1 MFQLVQDALDKAQ
14 EGRTCIIIAHRLST
28 IKNCDVIFV
37 IKNGKVH
44 ESGTHEELIKLNGFY
59 TILNGQY
66 SNK

>member
-1 MFQLVQDALDKAQ
+1 LVQDALDKAQ

-28 IKNCDVIFV
+28 IKNCDIIFV

-59 TILNGQY
+59 TVLNGQY

>member
-1 MFQLVQDALDKAQ
+1 LVQDALDKAQ

-28 IKNCDVIFV
+28 IKNCDAIFV